1 MIELLN
7 RVGAGRVVAA
17 GNAVVALVLA
27 LGVFRLLPV
36 RSRWVTVPAIVVI
49 ALLVVSAVGLVQRAR
64 WAGKLARV
72 AGLALLWGG
81 LLGIGTLTLGLT
93 FSRAVVASTAGPG
106 PLVIAFSILLLL
118 PYTVVYATA
127 LLVWARGQAAAA
139 GIVAPP
145 SAQPAGEAPSPTA
158 TEPLQ

>member
-1 MIELLN
+1 MIELFK
-7 RVGAGRVVAA
+7 RVGAGRVLAV
-17 GNAVVALVLA
+17 GNAVVALVIA

-36 RSRWVTVPAIVVI
+36 RSRWVTVPAVVVI
-49 ALLVVSAVGLVQRAR
+49 ALLVASAVGLFQRAR

-106 PLVIAFSILLLL
+106 PLVLAFSILLLL
-118 PYTVVYATA
+118 PYTVVYAMA
-127 LLVWARGQAAAA
+127 LLAWARVQA
-139 GIVAPP
+139 
-145 SAQPAGEAPSPTA
+145 PTA
-158 TEPLQ
+158 AEPP